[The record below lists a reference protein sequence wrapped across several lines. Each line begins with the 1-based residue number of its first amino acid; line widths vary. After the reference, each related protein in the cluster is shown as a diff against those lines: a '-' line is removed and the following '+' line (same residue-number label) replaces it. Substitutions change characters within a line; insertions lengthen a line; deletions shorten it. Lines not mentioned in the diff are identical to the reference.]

1 MGWADKVRARIHNI
15 AKTKFLDNKNHAEH
29 KPMKLKSNVFADIW
43 LIVAVVAANFRD
55 IPSFLQSHQWFCAG
69 GGHILFKAASV
80 VDDPLANIIAA
91 AGCTLLQVKDS
102 GIYDAWN
109 QAMDR
114 LESTTLTNDCYVAFL
129 GIDDTIREDYCLAA
143 TRIAQPPT
151 QPDFIYGDALNVSHG
166 RAKYQ
171 VSPLMP
177 KLFGKNNYLFD
188 VPHPGLLNR
197 WETIKKFRFDARY
210 QLAGDFDFYI
220 RIASSMDVTYAK
232 MPKVQAIIGADGMS
246 NSLKALEIYP
256 REWAMIAS
264 SHQVTLAVPRFKIA
278 LVRAIATVPPLFN
291 LLRRLSWL
299 IRGNNLKQ

>member
-1 MGWADKVRARIHNI
+1 
-15 AKTKFLDNKNHAEH
+15 
-29 KPMKLKSNVFADIW
+29 MKLKSNVFADIW
-43 LIVAVVAANFRD
+43 LIVAVVASDYPNL
-55 IPSFLQSHQWFCAG
+55 PVFLDKHRWLCAG

-143 TRIAQPPT
+143 TRIAQPPA

-166 RAKYQ
+166 RVKYQ

-177 KLFGKNNYLFD
+177 KLFGKNDYLFD

-232 MPKVQAIIGADGMS
+232 VPKVQATIGADGMS

-264 SHQVTLAVPRFKIA
+264 SYQVSLAVPRFKIA
-278 LVRAIATVPPLFN
+278 LFRALATVPPLFN
-291 LLRRLSWL
+291 LLRRIAWL
-299 IRGNNLKQ
+299 IRGRTY

>member
-1 MGWADKVRARIHNI
+1 MS
-15 AKTKFLDNKNHAEH
+15 T
-29 KPMKLKSNVFADIW
+29 KSNSYGGIW
-43 LIVAVVAANFRD
+43 LIVAVVASDYPNL
-55 IPSFLQSHQWFCAG
+55 PVFLDKHRWLCAG
-69 GGHILFKAASV
+69 GGHLLFKAASI
-80 VDDPLANIIAA
+80 VDDPLAKIIAA
-91 AGCTLLQVKDS
+91 AGCELLQVKDS

-109 QAMDR
+109 QAMDM

-151 QPDFIYGDALNVSHG
+151 QPDFIYGNALKVSNG

-197 WETIKKFRFDARY
+197 WETIKKFRFDVRY

-220 RIASSMDVTYAK
+220 RIANSMDVTYAK

-264 SHQVTLAVPRFKIA
+264 SYQVSLAVPRFKIA
-278 LVRAIATVPPLFN
+278 LFRALATVPPLFN
-291 LLRRLSWL
+291 LLRRIAWL
-299 IRGNNLKQ
+299 IRGRTY

>member
-1 MGWADKVRARIHNI
+1 MS
-15 AKTKFLDNKNHAEH
+15 T
-29 KPMKLKSNVFADIW
+29 KSNSYGGIW
-43 LIVAVVAANFRD
+43 LIVAVVASDYPNL
-55 IPSFLQSHQWFCAG
+55 PVFLDKHRWLCAG

-232 MPKVQAIIGADGMS
+232 MPKVQATIGADGMS

-278 LVRAIATVPPLFN
+278 LFRALATVPPLFN
-291 LLRRLSWL
+291 LLRRIAWL
-299 IRGNNLKQ
+299 IRGRTY

>member
-1 MGWADKVRARIHNI
+1 
-15 AKTKFLDNKNHAEH
+15 
-29 KPMKLKSNVFADIW
+29 
-43 LIVAVVAANFRD
+43 
-55 IPSFLQSHQWFCAG
+55 
-69 GGHILFKAASV
+69 
-80 VDDPLANIIAA
+80 
-91 AGCTLLQVKDS
+91 
-102 GIYDAWN
+102 
-109 QAMDR
+109 MDM
-114 LESTTLTNDCYVAFL
+114 LESQPLTNDCYVAFL

-143 TRIAQPPT
+143 TRIAQPPA

-166 RAKYQ
+166 RVKYQ

-177 KLFGKNNYLFD
+177 KLFGKNDYLFD

-232 MPKVQAIIGADGMS
+232 VPKVQATIGADGMS

>member
-1 MGWADKVRARIHNI
+1 MS
-15 AKTKFLDNKNHAEH
+15 T
-29 KPMKLKSNVFADIW
+29 KSNSYGGIW
-43 LIVAVVAANFRD
+43 LIVAVVASDYPNL
-55 IPSFLQSHQWFCAG
+55 PVFLDKHRWLCAG
-69 GGHILFKAASV
+69 GGHLLFKAASI
-80 VDDPLANIIAA
+80 VDDPLAKIIAA
-91 AGCTLLQVKDS
+91 AGCELLQVKDS

-109 QAMDR
+109 QAMDM

-177 KLFGKNNYLFD
+177 HLFGKNNYLFD

-232 MPKVQAIIGADGMS
+232 VPKVQATIGADGMS
-246 NSLKALEIYP
+246 HSLKALEIYP

-264 SHQVTLAVPRFKIA
+264 SHQVSLAVPRFKIA
-278 LVRAIATVPPLFN
+278 LFQAIATVPPLFN
-291 LLRRLSWL
+291 LLRRLSWI
-299 IRGNNLKQ
+299 IRGNSLKQ

>member
-1 MGWADKVRARIHNI
+1 MS
-15 AKTKFLDNKNHAEH
+15 T
-29 KPMKLKSNVFADIW
+29 KSNSYGGIW
-43 LIVAVVAANFRD
+43 LIVAVVASDYPNL
-55 IPSFLQSHQWFCAG
+55 PVFLDKHRWLCAG
-69 GGHILFKAASV
+69 GGHLLFKAASI
-80 VDDPLANIIAA
+80 VDDPLAKIIAA
-91 AGCTLLQVKDS
+91 AGCELLQVKDS

-109 QAMDR
+109 QAMDM

-197 WETIKKFRFDARY
+197 WETIKKFRFDVRY

-220 RIASSMDVTYAK
+220 RIANSMDVTYAK

-264 SHQVTLAVPRFKIA
+264 SYQVSLAVPRFKIA
-278 LVRAIATVPPLFN
+278 LFRALATVPPLFN
-291 LLRRLSWL
+291 LLRRIAWL
-299 IRGNNLKQ
+299 IRGRTY